1 MTRQELKVIATAI
14 RNLQIDGI
22 DLGESE
28 IRQVAEQ
35 FARELAPICK
45 KMVPANFVEDCL
57 PDDGTSVLTWDDVQ
71 DIKVEPTAKIGD

>member
-1 MTRQELKVIATAI
+1 MTRQELRVIATAI

-45 KMVPANFVEDCL
+45 
-57 PDDGTSVLTWDDVQ
+57 
-71 DIKVEPTAKIGD
+71 